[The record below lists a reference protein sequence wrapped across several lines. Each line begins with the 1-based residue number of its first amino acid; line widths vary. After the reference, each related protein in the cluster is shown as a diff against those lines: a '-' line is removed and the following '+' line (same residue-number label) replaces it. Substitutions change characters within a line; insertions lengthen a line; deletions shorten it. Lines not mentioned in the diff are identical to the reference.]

1 MTKFQRELISR
12 ATMVVF
18 GLAIC
23 YGAYKCFM
31 AAEMIAENPAFPN
44 ADRYSRRHSG
54 IGLPLILGCVLGLV
68 GSVLTLLAF
77 LPVWLMEKLF
87 LPAPPRTHENDVP
100 DNIHGP
106 WRL

>member
-1 MTKFQRELISR
+1 
-12 ATMVVF
+12 MVAF

-31 AAEMIAENPAFPN
+31 AAELIAEKPVFPN
-44 ADRYSRRHSG
+44 SDRYSRRHSG
-54 IGLPLILGCVLGLV
+54 IGLPVLIGCVLALLG
-68 GSVLTLLAF
+68 GMLTIMGF
-77 LPVWLMEKLF
+77 LPIALMEKLF
-87 LPAPPRTHENDVP
+87 KPAPPRTHDNDMP